1 MCQTEAQMH
10 VCQALWRHCI
20 LVFELGPVQDLTH
33 WRIARILLT
42 GAGEVPGELS
52 SNLYPAPPLKT
63 FFSLVAWNGIL
74 WWNFLLLEHSLQ
86 FITYANFFQIWRG
99 IIHHCRPPSW
109 GAFMSPSL
117 WVGIHPCPPPSGY
130 AVAYTRPVQTLTD
143 QQQCHNYSNTSTH
156 DSVYEAVMMKSEQE
170 FTWGVFNS
178 SPVE

>member
-86 FITYANFFQIWRG
+86 FITYADFFRSDG
-99 IIHHCRPPSW
+99 GYLPL
-109 GAFMSPSL
+109 SPSGHATAPGGGVL
-117 WVGIHPCPPPSGY
+117 KIATAGNLRGKCLLTPPPGPQHMLFVVTVLIQSQPIL
-130 AVAYTRPVQTLTD
+130 AYIVRENL
-143 QQQCHNYSNTSTH
+143 CNKAKKRKTSRFL
-156 DSVYEAVMMKSEQE
+156 DFEKKR
-170 FTWGVFNS
+170 
-178 SPVE
+178 